1 MMSSSS
7 IANKMT
13 FRKRKINSALD
24 NLYPSSTNYK
34 SNSNII
40 LLNSQKFPKKQKNK
54 SQIQLKYNSFG
65 FDSMKNT
72 SFSCRQKLLTPQKRI
87 NLKNSS
93 TQNDI
98 PKLFDI
104 NSIYNSIISK
114 IENLINNYKK
124 DMMKLYYV
132 LTNIENFINS
142 ISQEDELL
150 SQEKNVQKSFS
161 ANPHGNLYKYNL
173 ESIDEKDNKHNSPK
187 NSNNINLSNNNLL
200 EGEQPES
207 DAIIYKRKIN
217 KLIIKINEMENKF
230 KIEKLKYLFCIGE
243 YQKKINE
250 LEKKLNMNSID
261 KMPKKEL
268 KKFLCYPHYVKFD
281 VNEDIN
287 PKSVPM
293 FNIVRKKKK
302 CYSSIHDNRVN
313 KRNLLSKSDNDNGN
327 SFDFDSKG
335 NNKDKDNN
343 NIAPLDLLN
352 EFKKN
357 NIHSNKHS
365 HNHNSNIN
373 NAKIDLND
381 IEEENLF
388 FDKEKDINFE
398 EVKNTI
404 ELGKLKFDSKI
415 QTMDRFFGKSKNF
428 FVSHPK
434 LNYIKSLN
442 DGNKMASWKLENQIN
457 SLPKQISKL
466 KILSKSQK
474 NQIVVFPSFLNE
486 TMVNLE
492 KLRTNKNFRSIE
504 NKFEETFKIKI
515 KN

>member
-1 MMSSSS
+1 MKSSSS

-13 FRKRKINSALD
+13 YRKRKLNSALD
-24 NLYPSSTNYK
+24 NFTPSSTTYK
-34 SNSNII
+34 SSSNII
-40 LLNSQKFPKKQKNK
+40 LLNSQKFPKRQKNK
-54 SQIQLKYNSFG
+54 SQMQLKYKSLG
-65 FDSMKNT
+65 FDSMRNT
-72 SFSCRQKLLTPQKRI
+72 SLSCRHKLLTPQRRM

-98 PKLFDI
+98 PKIFDI

-114 IENLINNYKK
+114 IEKLMKNYKQ
-124 DMMKLYYV
+124 DMMKLYYI
-132 LTNIENFINS
+132 LSNIENFINS
-142 ISQEDELL
+142 INQEEELFMKESQD
-150 SQEKNVQKSFS
+150 KNFQKSFS
-161 ANPHGNLYKYNL
+161 ANAHGNMFKYNL
-173 ESIDEKDNKHNSPK
+173 ESIDEKDNKYNSPK
-187 NSNNINLSNNNLL
+187 NSNNINLSNNNIL
-200 EGEQPES
+200 EGEQIES
-207 DAIIYKRKIN
+207 DTTIYKRKIN
-217 KLIIKINEMENKF
+217 KLIIKINDMENRF
-230 KIEKLKYLFCIGE
+230 KIENLKYLFCIGE

-293 FNIVRKKKK
+293 FNLRKKKK
-302 CYSSIHDNRVN
+302 CYSSIHENRKN
-313 KRNLLSKSDNDNGN
+313 KRNLLSKSENGN

-335 NNKDKDNN
+335 NNKDNN
-343 NIAPLDLLN
+343 NNTNIIKLDLLN

-357 NIHSNKHS
+357 NIHNKNN
-365 HNHNSNIN
+365 NHNSNNNIN
-373 NAKIDLND
+373 NEKIDLND

-388 FDKEKDINFE
+388 LDKEKEINFE

-404 ELGKLKFDSKI
+404 ELGKIKFDSKI
-415 QTMDRFFGKSKNF
+415 QYTMDKFFGKNKNF
-428 FVSHPK
+428 FLSHPK

-466 KILSKSQK
+466 KMLSKSQK

-504 NKFEETFKIKI
+504 NKFE
-515 KN
+515 